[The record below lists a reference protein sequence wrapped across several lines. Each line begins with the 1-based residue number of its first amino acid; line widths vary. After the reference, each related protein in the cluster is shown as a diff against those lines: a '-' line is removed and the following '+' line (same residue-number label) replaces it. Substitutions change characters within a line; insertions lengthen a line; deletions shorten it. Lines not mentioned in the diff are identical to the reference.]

1 MVEKLLNKKAKFDSV
16 VKDIEALEWHYKRF
30 TLGDRDGLA
39 RECCHYVEMAIQR
52 EESWAKNLKARVYK
66 KND

>member
-1 MVEKLLNKKAKFDSV
+1 MDKVLNKKAKFETV

-30 TLGDRDGLA
+30 TVGDRDPLA
-39 RECCHYVEMAIQR
+39 HKCFAHVEMAIQNG
-52 EESWAKNLKARVYK
+52 ELWASNLRARVYR